1 MAKTISLS
9 AANNLG
15 GAIAN
20 VTLDQACV
28 VEITAVETRSNPKTG
43 KSYFLCTTDAEVM
56 GSPMRVVLNPIG
68 AKIATVSQTENPG
81 VGDEVICWV
90 TYGEPTEGK
99 QYMTLFPKGHPQFGV
114 RRRLVVSEESSSS
127 AI

>member
-1 MAKTISLS
+1 MARTISLS
-9 AANNLG
+9 QASSMG

-20 VTLDQACV
+20 VTLDQAAV
-28 VEITAVETRSNPKTG
+28 VTITAVETRSNPKTG

-68 AKIATVSQTENPG
+68 SKIATVSQTDNPG

-90 TYGEPTEGK
+90 TYGEPVEGK

-114 RRRLVVSEESSSS
+114 RRGLVTASNQSS